1 VFVDGW
7 PFQPSLMFAGKGTNL
22 PRSRASERYFT
33 QIGSVITRR
42 HLTRL
47 KRLAT
52 DKQSNLLRTFV
63 NYGHK
68 KFYNI
73 EAWCC
78 WCLADDDVLKPFFL
92 AIDPQAEYAKALVL
106 G

>member
-1 VFVDGW
+1 MSTA
-7 PFQPSLMFAGKGTNL
+7 P
-22 PRSRASERYFT
+22 ERYFT
-33 QIGSVITRR
+33 QIGSVTTRR
-42 HLTRL
+42 HSTSLE
-47 KRLAT
+47 RLAT
-52 DKQSNLLRTFV
+52 DKQSNLLRTLV
-63 NYGHK
+63 NHGHK
-68 KFYNI
+68 KLFNI